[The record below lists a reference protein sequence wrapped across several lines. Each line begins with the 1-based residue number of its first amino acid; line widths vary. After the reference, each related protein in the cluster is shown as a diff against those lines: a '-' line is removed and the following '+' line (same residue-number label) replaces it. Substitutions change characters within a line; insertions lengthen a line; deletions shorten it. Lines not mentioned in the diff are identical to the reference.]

1 MLCVEENVSASNE
14 NLVLRLQSG
23 EESVT
28 EQLISQ
34 NEGWIS
40 KLATE
45 LCTQYDR
52 PDLYEDL
59 QQEGRIALLE
69 SARSYSAERGAKFMS
84 YAGSAIRNAMLDY
97 AAHNFA
103 AFSLPVARFQQLR
116 RASYL
121 CAATQEDASQAQLM
135 ERLCQE
141 MSVSPKVAAAL
152 LMEHYAVSASANL
165 GDGVSLIR
173 CGRDPAAVYETKLK
187 VWSVFQALERLSPRE
202 QLLIKQR
209 LGIGAP
215 DGKGMTFE
223 ELAIRLNYNDPS
235 GAEKAYKAA
244 IARLRELVL
253 GGKYGDWLSAKRAVR
268 DAERQIQPLTG

>member
-1 MLCVEENVSASNE
+1 MLCVKENDSSSNE
-14 NLVLRLQSG
+14 ELAMRLRSG
-23 EESVT
+23 AEGLA
-28 EQLISQ
+28 EQLIRQ

-40 KLATE
+40 KLAIE

-52 PDLYEDL
+52 PDLYEDF

-69 SARSYSAERGAKFMS
+69 SARSYAAERGAKFMS

-97 AAHNFA
+97 AAHNSA

-116 RASYL
+116 RVSYL
-121 CAATQEDASQAQLM
+121 CATAQENASHAQLM
-135 ERLCQE
+135 ERLCRE
-141 MSVSPKVAAAL
+141 MAVSAKVAAAL

-165 GDGVSLIR
+165 GDGVSLIS
-173 CGRDPAAVYETKLK
+173 CGRDPSLVYEARLK
-187 VWSVFQALERLSPRE
+187 VTSLFHALERLSPRE
-202 QLLIKQR
+202 QLLIKQH

-223 ELAIRLNYNDPS
+223 DLAIRLNYNDPS

-253 GGKYGDWLSAKRAVR
+253 GSKYGEWLSAKRAVR
-268 DAERQIQPLTG
+268 EAER